1 MKYDGL
7 TGGLTPH
14 LCPVLRVGGAVAD
27 SCQSLICLTIPT
39 RRVSTLWS
47 SSPLTSTYLIPCRLA
62 RHRASVEIFLQTLN
76 CQTFLSFSPST
87 GTCLLLTRSVLLPT
101 SMRGRVPV
109 RPPCHS
115 LSRISL
121 VSSRLVLSVRLNTTT
136 IHSFSPAVSGS
147 LDRSQRHKVTRL
159 QLFSRSI
166 TKCHTVT
173 QCSFSVSQCN
183 SVTVSQCHS
192 VRVSQCHSVTV
203 SQCHSVTY
211 HVFQV

>member
-1 MKYDGL
+1 M

-14 LCPVLRVGGAVAD
+14 LCPVLRVGGAEAD

-147 LDRSQRHKVTRL
+147 LDRSQRHKVAIVFKINY
-159 QLFSRSI
+159 QVSH
-166 TKCHTVT
+166 CHTV
-173 QCSFSVSQCN
+173 FFV
-183 SVTVSQCHS
+183 SVTVQ
-192 VRVSQCHSVTV
+192 
-203 SQCHSVTY
+203 
-211 HVFQV
+211 